1 MSRAPENYRNTLNVL
16 RKISARCGRGEDDV
30 KVLVVSKT
38 IPEAVLQEL
47 YDECNIRE
55 FAENRVPELSGKVE
69 HLPKDIKWHF
79 IGPMQSNKIRKVV
92 KMAQVIHSVE
102 SGEQIEKLER
112 IAGEENKHPEFF
124 LEVNVSGEASKG
136 GLRGKDA
143 LFDAAAIAA
152 KCRNATWCG
161 LMTMAPI
168 DADDDALE
176 EIFST
181 LATLKR
187 ECENRFNISLPELSM
202 GMSGDFPIAVA
213 QGATIVRIGSR
224 IFEGVAKK

>member
-1 MSRAPENYRNTLNVL
+1 MSRAPENYRRTLNVL
-16 RKISARCGRGEDDV
+16 RQICEKCGRQTDEV
-30 KVLVVSKT
+30 KLLVVSKT
-38 IPEAVLQEL
+38 MPEAVLKEL

-69 HLPKDIKWHF
+69 ALPKDIKWHF

-102 SGEQIEKLER
+102 SCEQIERVER
-112 IAGEENKHPEFF
+112 IAGEENRHPEFF
-124 LEVNVSGEASKG
+124 LEVNVSGEVSKG
-136 GLRGKDA
+136 GLRGEE
-143 LFDAAAIAA
+143 LFEAGAVAAGC
-152 KCRNATWCG
+152 KNATWCG

-181 LATLKR
+181 LAKLKK
-187 ECENRFNISLPELSM
+187 ECETRFNVALPELSM

-213 QGATIVRIGSR
+213 QGATVVRIGSR
-224 IFEGVAKK
+224 IFEGVERS